1 MSVPFIAMDPQKVDD
16 QFYRYKMPAIVTKV
30 EGNGNGIKT
39 VFPNIHEVCNTINR
53 PESVMMKFFQFEL
66 GTQKTVSTKDDK
78 FIVTGSRTQ
87 ETMQEKVYSFITKFV
102 LCKHCR
108 NPETVVLVDAKD
120 RVTLKCSACGKS
132 SQVSSTERCTGLLA
146 THYKNLKGPQKAA
159 TERPEQATTT
169 TDAPATAPEAPRTV
183 VEKPTGVDERENP
196 AVILSRELAN
206 DAANLDS
213 HVRLVYDLR
222 SQYNLND
229 KTTVRLV
236 LLAIIEANQDKF
248 LGCVQ
253 SHAKL
258 LARFA
263 LLKGQSRDQAVDE
276 AAAAEAKKRE
286 WTLQEALI
294 TECERYTVSRNMAA
308 KFPIMLKLLFDEG
321 VLLQQSIEGWTP
333 SSKTPKPVAEEI
345 VKMMKPFLDWLSVE

>member
-1 MSVPFIAMDPQKVDD
+1 MIAMDPEKADD

-39 VFPNIHEVCNTINR
+39 VFPNIHELCNAINR

-108 NPETVVLVDAKD
+108 NPETQVLVDLKD

-132 SQVSSTERCTGLLA
+132 SQVSTLERCTGLLA
-146 THYKNLKGPQKAA
+146 THYKNLKVPQKAA
-159 TERPEQATTT
+159 TERPEQAPIA
-169 TDAPATAPEAPRTV
+169 TDASGAAPEAPRTV
-183 VEKPTGVDERENP
+183 VEKLQAVDERENP

-206 DAANLDS
+206 ESVTLES
-213 HVRLVYDLR
+213 HVRLVYELR

-236 LLAIIEANQDKF
+236 LLSIIEANQDKF
-248 LGCVQ
+248 LGCVHK
-253 SHAKL
+253 HAKL
-258 LARFA
+258 LARFSKA
-263 LLKGQSRDQAVDE
+263 KELASDQALDE
-276 AAAAEAKKRE
+276 AATAEAKKRE
-286 WTLQEALI
+286 KTLQEALI
-294 TECERYTVSRNMAA
+294 TECERYVVSRALPQ
-308 KFPIMLKLLFDEG
+308 KFPILLKILYSEG
-321 VLLQQSIEGWTP
+321 ALLQQSIEAWTP
-333 SSKTPKPVAEEI
+333 TSKTPKPVADEL
-345 VKMMKPFLDWLSVE
+345 VKLMKPFLDWLAVE

>member
-1 MSVPFIAMDPQKVDD
+1 MIAMDPQKVDD
-16 QFYRYKMPAIVTKV
+16 QFYRYKMPAIITKV

-159 TERPEQATTT
+159 TERPEQATTA
-169 TDAPATAPEAPRTV
+169 TDAPATAAPEATRTV
-183 VEKPTGVDERENP
+183 VEKPSGVDERENP

-206 DAANLDS
+206 DPANLDS
-213 HVRLVYDLR
+213 HVRLVYELR

-236 LLAIIEANQDKF
+236 LLSIIEANQSKF
-248 LGCVQ
+248 LSCVHA
-253 SHAKL
+253 HAKL
-258 LARFA
+258 LGRFA
-263 LLKGQSRDQAVDE
+263 LLKGLSNDVAVE
-276 AAAAEAKKRE
+276 ETAVAEAKKRE
-286 WTLQEALI
+286 KTLQEALI
-294 TECERYTVSRNMAA
+294 TECERYTVSQNMAA

-321 VLLQQSIEGWTP
+321 ALLQQSIEDWTP

-345 VKMMKPFLDWLSVE
+345 VKLMKPFLDWLAVE